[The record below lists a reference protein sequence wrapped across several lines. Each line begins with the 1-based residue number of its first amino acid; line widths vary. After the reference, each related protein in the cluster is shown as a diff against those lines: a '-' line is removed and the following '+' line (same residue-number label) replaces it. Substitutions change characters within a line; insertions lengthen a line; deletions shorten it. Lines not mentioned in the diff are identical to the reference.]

1 MYIFDNKHNK
11 MFLLAIH
18 RFYLT
23 DGLSRNREVRS
34 GAAVTNSSTTL
45 TFIGHIPNT
54 STRVG

>member
-18 RFYLT
+18 RWV
-23 DGLSRNREVRS
+23 EQKS
-34 GAAVTNSSTTL
+34 GSQVWYCPNYTSTL